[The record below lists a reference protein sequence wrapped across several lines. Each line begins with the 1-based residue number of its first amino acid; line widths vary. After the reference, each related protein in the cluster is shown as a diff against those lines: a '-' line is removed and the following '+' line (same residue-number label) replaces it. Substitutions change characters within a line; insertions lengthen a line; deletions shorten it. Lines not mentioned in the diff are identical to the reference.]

1 MMAFEFDDEVVIVD
15 CGVMFPDA
23 ELLGVDIVI
32 PDLSYVRANRERI
45 RAILLTHGH
54 EDHIGGLPYLL
65 EEVDVPVYGTPF
77 TLALAQ
83 SKLIEH
89 DLAESTDLRE
99 MHPST
104 PFQVGPFRVEFI
116 HLTHSI
122 IQSGALALT
131 TPLGTVI
138 HTGDFKLDPTPT
150 DQHVSDLHT
159 LADYG
164 RRGVLALF
172 SDSTNVER
180 PGLTPSERA
189 VRQRLSHII
198 GDAEG
203 PSANLLLCN
212 VHAPFTD
219 RHRPGA

>member
-1 MMAFEFDDEVVIVD
+1 MNMMAFEFDDDVVIVD

-65 EEVDVPVYGTPF
+65 EEVDVPVYGTAF

-99 MHPST
+99 IHP
-104 PFQVGPFRVEFI
+104 
-116 HLTHSI
+116 
-122 IQSGALALT
+122 
-131 TPLGTVI
+131 
-138 HTGDFKLDPTPT
+138 
-150 DQHVSDLHT
+150 
-159 LADYG
+159 G
-164 RRGVLALF
+164 RRSRWDLSAW
-172 SDSTNVER
+172 SSST
-180 PGLTPSERA
+180 
-189 VRQRLSHII
+189 
-198 GDAEG
+198 
-203 PSANLLLCN
+203 
-212 VHAPFTD
+212 
-219 RHRPGA
+219 